1 MLFFVIG
8 PFLGAHISWTW
19 LLTPFLV
26 ALLAVLAATVS
37 LPFAALNVY
46 YRDFRF
52 ALPFGIQLW
61 LFASPVAYP
70 LSVVPD
76 RWRGLYVTVN
86 PAAGILD
93 SFSNVLA
100 RGIAPDVTLLAA
112 SVTGVAMLG
121 ALGYL
126 LFKRLEPNFADVI

>member
-1 MLFFVIG
+1 V
-8 PFLGAHISWTW
+8 
-19 LLTPFLV
+19 
-26 ALLAVLAATVS
+26 LLAILAASVS
-37 LPFAALNVY
+37 LPLAALNVY

-93 SFSNVLA
+93 SFSSVLA
-100 RGIAPDVTLLAA
+100 RGMVPDFALLAA
-112 SVTGVAMLG
+112 SLTGMAVLG
-121 ALGYL
+121 FLGYL